1 MKMYNV
7 RVVNKACV
15 GVYPRAEVVVDR
27 NVSYNEMLKL
37 EDEWNAKGN
46 NYSVM
51 VDKKRINCDADLPA
65 RQPSL
70 MF

>member
-7 RVVNKACV
+7 RVVGKMAV
-15 GVYPRAEVVVDR
+15 GVYPRADVVVDCD
-27 NVSYNEMLKL
+27 VYYNEMLKL
-37 EDEWNAKGN
+37 ETEWSASGKYN
-46 NYSVM
+46 VM
-51 VDKKRINCDADLPA
+51 VDKKRITCESDLPA